1 MVVVEWCFHSGGDG
15 GDCDVF
21 IAAVMCVDGTDG
33 GDSGDFGVVM
43 ETMVLQLFRI

>member
-1 MVVVEWCFHSGGDG
+1 MVVVEWCFHSG

-21 IAAVMCVDGTDG
+21 IAAVMCVDDG

>member
-1 MVVVEWCFHSGGDG
+1 MVVVEWCFHSG